1 MPGAFHGINMASN
14 ALRMFQRAL
23 DTTGNNIAN
32 VNTRGFSRQTVD
44 FAQQDPLTFY
54 SQGWRSLGGG
64 VTISQVNRI
73 RDLYL
78 EARARESHSDQ
89 GRLQTMSQG
98 LSEAL
103 AAFGEPG
110 DSGVSAAMDGFFNAW
125 NALGSNP
132 TEAAAR
138 AQVRNAGRT
147 LTDRI
152 RDAFS
157 RLETL
162 QTDSIRQVETTVGRI
177 NELGAEIAELNRQIR
192 QYTQTDGN
200 PNALLDRRDL
210 AVQEL
215 AKLTDVTVVQLPDF
229 TYGVYASGVT
239 LVDSAGARTFPSTL
253 GTQPGTVTDGLS
265 TFPVR
270 SGELAGL
277 MQLASRVGS
286 EMAQLDLLANE
297 LRNQFNTLHRAG
309 NNNAGIDFFNEG
321 VTPPDPAQGGARTFG
336 LSADVLNSLENV
348 MASATGLPSD
358 GGLARQLA
366 GLRSAVTG
374 LPGAKTFESFYR
386 DNLNVISNDA
396 AYYSTSLD
404 SETAVLEQI
413 SNQQQAISGVSLD
426 EEMANMLRFQRSFQA
441 AARAL
446 SVFDQMTE
454 DLIGMLR

>member
-32 VNTRGFSRQTVD
+32 VNTRGYSRQTVS

-54 SQGWRSLGGG
+54 SQGWRSLGSG

-89 GRLQTMSQG
+89 GRLQTLSRG

-110 DSGVSAAMDGFFNAW
+110 ATGVSAALDGFFNAW
-125 NALGSNP
+125 TALGSNP

-138 AQVRNAGRT
+138 AQVRNAGQT
-147 LTDRI
+147 LTDRL
-152 RDAFS
+152 RGAFS
-157 RLETL
+157 RLEAL
-162 QTDSIRQVETTVGRI
+162 QTDSLRQVGATTGRI

-192 QYTQTDGN
+192 QYTLTDGN
-200 PNALLDRRDL
+200 PNALMDRRDL

-215 AKLTDVTVVQLPDF
+215 SKLTDVRVVQLPDF

-239 LVDSAGARTFPSTL
+239 LVDSAGARSFPSAL

-265 TFPVR
+265 SFPVR
-270 SGELAGL
+270 SGQLAGL
-277 MQLASRVGS
+277 MQLASRTAG
-286 EMAQLDLLANE
+286 EMAQLDQLANE

-321 VTPPDPAQGGARTFG
+321 VSPPDPPQSGARSFG
-336 LSADVLNSLENV
+336 LSADVLTSLENV

-366 GLRSAVTG
+366 ELRTSFAG
-374 LPGAKTFESFYR
+374 LPGGKTFESFYR
-386 DNLNVISNDA
+386 DNLNVLSNDA
-396 AYYSTSLD
+396 EYYGSTLE
-404 SETAVLEQI
+404 SENAVLEQI
-413 SNQQQAISGVSLD
+413 ANQQQAVSGVSLD